1 MRMPERRSVWVWLK
15 TGRGRGLF
23 HFVLDIAAEGFNV
36 LAETLGGFAGGERQE
51 DEGDGKDAQHGKAL
65 DSDGVKRRIRA

>member
-1 MRMPERRSVWVWLK
+1 MK
-15 TGRGRGLF
+15 AGRGRGLF
-23 HFVLDIAAEGFNV
+23 RFVLDIAAEGFNV

-65 DSDGVKRRIRA
+65 DSDEVKRSIRAQSRYLHGIYNHI